1 MNTMSLIK
9 PRTVSDNELYLFTS
23 AFCKSG
29 IDGNDIKNAFIE
41 KNSVASFDRYPA
53 DLLIDYIIKRH
64 HIFAK
69 KNTAVIYNLLQKVTY
84 RHNELKKFSEVA
96 FFFFHDL
103 LNQMAKEEKEFFP
116 SIIQTA
122 KEIEKDAEK
131 NNSVLKSL
139 TEKIKWE
146 HTKSFRYLNDFK
158 EMTNNY
164 QTPSHACLYYIS
176 LFEKMQELEHDLKLH
191 FQLEDDI
198 LFDKII
204 YH

>member
-1 MNTMSLIK
+1 MKTNTTLVLMIL
-9 PRTVSDNELYLFTS
+9 
-23 AFCKSG
+23 
-29 IDGNDIKNAFIE
+29 
-41 KNSVASFDRYPA
+41 
-53 DLLIDYIIKRH
+53 LLIACTKENNNRI
-64 HIFAK
+64 
-69 KNTAVIYNLLQKVTY
+69 NTV
-84 RHNELKKFSEVA
+84 
-96 FFFFHDL
+96 
-103 LNQMAKEEKEFFP
+103 
-116 SIIQTA
+116 
-122 KEIEKDAEK
+122 AEK

-146 HTKSFRYLNDFK
+146 HTKSFSYLNDFK